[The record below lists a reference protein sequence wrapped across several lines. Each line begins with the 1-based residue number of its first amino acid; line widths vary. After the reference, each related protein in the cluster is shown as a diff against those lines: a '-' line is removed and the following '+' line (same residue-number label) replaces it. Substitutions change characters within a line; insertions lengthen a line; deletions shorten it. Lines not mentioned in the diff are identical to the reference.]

1 MNTLETEICNHMLE
15 HGIFDTMIR
24 YKKDAQQLGVI
35 FKRIHGMY
43 LTQYCTEHNIKTPK
57 TKRTW
62 QEKAQLLSETF
73 NQQIV
78 EYTEVRRTKNPLTL
92 KCLECGKEY
101 QKSWD
106 QFNSGQVCS
115 CVKSFQRTVVGTEY
129 YVGQFLKNNWE
140 LTNSEDFVNSHS
152 VLTLRHTCGQTRTAM
167 AKTLRTQTGIC
178 SCQQY
183 SKKRVE
189 PTHKKVDSVI
199 PPHIRETLIKWG
211 MPSSQI
217 GTLRKRVKRIDG
229 VVSEVS
235 PTELRVETPNGEVT
249 MAIFTS
255 RGNPMVRKM
264 YDHGLTANQVKYLM
278 AKTKKYGYTI
288 IDVTKEDI
296 IEQHECGQIYKHS
309 RKTNVH
315 YYPVCPCRMD
325 KQFHEDLKAYP
336 LQQSFDERWTL
347 VEYTGKCQ
355 PITIKCKKCEHI
367 RTLNNLHRFQYHVR
381 CGCEDTISYG
391 ERMIFNLL
399 NHNKIP
405 FERQYILDNKRFDF
419 YLPDSNLLLEYDGI
433 QHVMDVPW
441 WGTTRESQQANDA
454 LKDDIAQSHKHKL
467 IRFSHEDGIDDIIR
481 KLSPYVQLEKRKGFD
496 YNKPVKLLPD
506 EVLDDYVHMTYQQLR
521 QKYKGLGLSLSLVR
535 LNREFKSKYGATKT
549 DYRRQAGM
557 NSPFTRPKKKRK
569 KD

>member
-1 MNTLETEICNHMLE
+1 MLE

-43 LTQYCTEHNIKTPK
+43 LSQYCIAHDLKIPK

-62 QEKAQLLSETF
+62 QEKARMISETF

-78 EYTEVRRTKNPLTL
+78 EYTEVRRTKHPLTV

-101 QKSWD
+101 STSWD

-115 CVKSFQRTVVGTEY
+115 CVKSYQKMVVGTEY

-140 LTNSEDFVNSHS
+140 LTNPEDFVNSHS

-167 AKTLRTQTGIC
+167 AKTLRQQTGIC
-178 SCQQY
+178 SCKQN
-183 SKKRVE
+183 SKE
-189 PTHKKVDSVI
+189 TLMHTHKKVDLII
-199 PPHIRETLIKWG
+199 PPRIRETLIEWG
-211 MPSSQI
+211 MPTSQI
-217 GTLRKRVKRIDG
+217 GILRKRVKRING

-235 PTELRVETPNGEVT
+235 QTELRVETPNGEVT
-249 MAIFTS
+249 MAMFTS
-255 RGNPMVRKM
+255 NDNPIVRKM
-264 YDHGLTANQVKYLM
+264 YDHGLTPNQVKYLM
-278 AKTKKYGYTI
+278 VKARKYGYTI
-288 IDVTKEDI
+288 IDVTKEYI
-296 IEQHECGQIYKHS
+296 IEQHECGYIYKHR
-309 RKTNVH
+309 RKTNIH
-315 YYPVCPCRMD
+315 HPVCPCQMD

-336 LQQSFDERWTL
+336 LQQSFDARWTL
-347 VEYTGKCQ
+347 VEYTGKTR
-355 PITIKCKKCEHI
+355 PITIKCKKCEHV
-367 RTLNNLHRFQYHVR
+367 RTLKNIHKFYYHVR

-405 FERQYILDNKRFDF
+405 FERQYTLDNKRFDF

-433 QHVMDVPW
+433 QHTMDVPW

-454 LKDDIAQSHKHKL
+454 LKDDIAKSHGYTL
-467 IRFSHEDGIDDIIR
+467 IRFSNEDDIDDIIR
-481 KLSPYVQLEKRKGFD
+481 KLSSYVNLVKRKGFD

-506 EVLDDYVHMTYQQLR
+506 EVLDDYVHMTYHQLR
-521 QKYKGLGLSLSLVR
+521 QKYNGLGLSLSLVR
-535 LNREFKSKYGATKT
+535 LNKEFKSKYGATKT

-557 NSPFTRPKKKRK
+557 NSPFTRHKKKRK

>member
-1 MNTLETEICNHMLE
+1 MNTLEPDICNHMLE

-43 LTQYCTEHNIKTPK
+43 LSQYCIAHDLKIPK

-62 QEKAQLLSETF
+62 QEKARMISETF

-78 EYTEVRRTKNPLTL
+78 EYTEVRRTKHPLTV

-101 QKSWD
+101 STSWG

-115 CVKSFQRTVVGTEY
+115 CVKSYQKMVVGTEY

-140 LTNSEDFVNSHS
+140 LTNPEDFVNSHS

-167 AKTLRTQTGIC
+167 AKTLRQQTGIC
-178 SCQQY
+178 SCKQN
-183 SKKRVE
+183 SKE
-189 PTHKKVDSVI
+189 TLMHTHKKVDLII
-199 PPHIRETLIKWG
+199 PPRIRETLIEWG
-211 MPSSQI
+211 MPTSQI
-217 GTLRKRVKRIDG
+217 GILRKRVKRING

-235 PTELRVETPNGEVT
+235 QTELRVETPNGEVT
-249 MAIFTS
+249 MAMFTS
-255 RGNPMVRKM
+255 NDNPIVRKM
-264 YDHGLTANQVKYLM
+264 YDHGLTPNQVKYLM
-278 AKTKKYGYTI
+278 AKARKYGYTI
-288 IDVTKEDI
+288 IDVTKEYI
-296 IEQHECGQIYKHS
+296 IEQHECGYIYKHR
-309 RKTNVH
+309 RKTNIH
-315 YYPVCPCRMD
+315 HPVCPCQMD

-336 LQQSFDERWTL
+336 LQQSFDARWTL
-347 VEYTGKCQ
+347 VEYTGKTR
-355 PITIKCKKCEHI
+355 PITIKCKKCEHV
-367 RTLNNLHRFQYHVR
+367 RTLKNIHKFYYHVR

-405 FERQYILDNKRFDF
+405 FERQYTLDNKRFDF

-433 QHVMDVPW
+433 QHTMDVPW

-454 LKDDIAQSHKHKL
+454 LKDDIAKSHGYTL
-467 IRFSHEDGIDDIIR
+467 IRFSNEDDIDDIIR
-481 KLSPYVQLEKRKGFD
+481 KLSSYVNLVKRKGFD

-506 EVLDDYVHMTYQQLR
+506 EVLDDYVHMTYHQLR
-521 QKYKGLGLSLSLVR
+521 QKYNGLGLSLSLVR
-535 LNREFKSKYGATKT
+535 LNKEFKSKYGATKT

-557 NSPFTRPKKKRK
+557 NSPFTRHKKKRK

>member
-1 MNTLETEICNHMLE
+1 MNTLETDICNHMLE

-24 YKKDAQQLGVI
+24 YKKDFQQLGVI

-43 LTQYCTEHNIKTPK
+43 LNQYCIAHNLKIPK

-62 QEKAQLLSETF
+62 QEKARMISETF

-106 QFNSGQVCS
+106 QFNSGRVCS
-115 CVKSFQRTVVGTEY
+115 CVKSYQKIVVGTEY

-140 LTNSEDFVNSHS
+140 LTNPEDFVNSHS

-167 AKTLRTQTGIC
+167 AKTLRQQTGIC
-178 SCQQY
+178 SCKQN
-183 SKKRVE
+183 SKE
-189 PTHKKVDSVI
+189 TLMYTHEKVDLII
-199 PPHIRETLIKWG
+199 PPRIRETLIEWG
-211 MPSSQI
+211 MSASQI
-217 GTLRKRVKRIDG
+217 GILRKRVKRSNG

-235 PTELRVETPNGEVT
+235 QTELRVETPNGEVT
-249 MAIFTS
+249 MPMFTLS
-255 RGNPMVRKM
+255 DNPIVRKM
-264 YDHGLTANQVKYLM
+264 YDHGLNPNQVKYLM
-278 AKTKKYGYTI
+278 AKARKYGYTI
-288 IDVTKEDI
+288 IDVTKDYI
-296 IEQHECGQIYKHS
+296 IEQHECGYIYKHR
-309 RKTNVH
+309 RKTNIH
-315 YYPVCPCRMD
+315 HLVCPCQMD

-336 LQQSFDERWTL
+336 LQQSFDKRWTL
-347 VEYTGKCQ
+347 VEYTSKTR
-355 PITIKCKKCEHI
+355 PVTIKCKKCEHV
-367 RTLNNLHRFQYHVR
+367 RTLKNMHKFYYHVR

-405 FERQYILDNKRFDF
+405 FERQYMLDNKRFDF

-433 QHVMDVPW
+433 QHTMDVPW

-454 LKDDIAQSHKHKL
+454 LKDDIAQAHKYTL

-481 KLSPYVQLEKRKGFD
+481 ELSSYVQLAKREGFD
-496 YNKPVKLLPD
+496 YNKPVELLPD

-521 QKYKGLGLSLSLVR
+521 QKYEGLGLSLSLVR
-535 LNREFKSKYGATKT
+535 LNKEFKSKYGATKT

>member
-1 MNTLETEICNHMLE
+1 MNTLETDICNHMLE

-43 LTQYCTEHNIKTPK
+43 LSQYCIAHDLKIPK

-62 QEKAQLLSETF
+62 QEKARMISETF

-78 EYTEVRRTKNPLTL
+78 EYTEVRRTKHPLTV

-101 QKSWD
+101 STSWD
-106 QFNSGQVCS
+106 QFNSGKVCS
-115 CVKSFQRTVVGTEY
+115 CVKSYQKMVVGTEY

-140 LTNSEDFVNSHS
+140 LTNPEDFVNSHS

-167 AKTLRTQTGIC
+167 AKTLRQQTGIC
-178 SCQQY
+178 SCKQN
-183 SKKRVE
+183 SKE
-189 PTHKKVDSVI
+189 TLMHTHKKVDLII
-199 PPHIRETLIKWG
+199 PPRIRETLIEWG
-211 MPSSQI
+211 MPTSQI
-217 GTLRKRVKRIDG
+217 GILRKRVKRING

-235 PTELRVETPNGEVT
+235 QTELRVETPNGEVT
-249 MAIFTS
+249 MAMFTS
-255 RGNPMVRKM
+255 NDNPIARKM
-264 YDHGLTANQVKYLM
+264 YDHGLTPNQVKYLM
-278 AKTKKYGYTI
+278 AKARKYGYTI
-288 IDVTKEDI
+288 IDVTKEYI
-296 IEQHECGQIYKHS
+296 IEQHECGYIYKHR
-309 RKTNVH
+309 RKTNIH
-315 YYPVCPCRMD
+315 HPVCPCQMD

-336 LQQSFDERWTL
+336 LQQSFDARWTL
-347 VEYTGKCQ
+347 VEYTGKTR
-355 PITIKCKKCEHI
+355 PITIKCKKCEHV
-367 RTLNNLHRFQYHVR
+367 RTMKNIHKFYYHVR

-405 FERQYILDNKRFDF
+405 FERQYTLDNKRFDF

-433 QHVMDVPW
+433 QHTMDVPW

-454 LKDDIAQSHKHKL
+454 LKDDIAKSHGYTL
-467 IRFSHEDGIDDIIR
+467 IRFSNEDDIDDIIR
-481 KLSPYVQLEKRKGFD
+481 KLSSYVNLVKRKGFD

-506 EVLDDYVHMTYQQLR
+506 EVLDDYVHMTYHQLR
-521 QKYKGLGLSLSLVR
+521 QKYNGLGLSLSLVR
-535 LNREFKSKYGATKT
+535 LNKEFKSKYGATKT

-557 NSPFTRPKKKRK
+557 NSPFTRHKKKRK

>member
-1 MNTLETEICNHMLE
+1 MLE

-24 YKKDAQQLGVI
+24 YKKDVQQLGVI

-43 LTQYCTEHNIKTPK
+43 LSQYCIAHDLKIPK
-57 TKRTW
+57 TKHTW
-62 QEKAQLLSETF
+62 QEKARMISETF

-115 CVKSFQRTVVGTEY
+115 CVKGYQKIVVGAEY
-129 YVGQFLKNNWE
+129 YVGQFLKNNWG
-140 LTNSEDFVNSHS
+140 LTNPEDFVNSHS
-152 VLTLRHTCGQTRTAM
+152 VLTIRHTCGQTRTAM

-183 SKKRVE
+183 SKERIE
-189 PTHKKVDSVI
+189 PAHKKVDSII
-199 PPHIRETLIKWG
+199 PPHIRATLIGRG
-211 MPSSQI
+211 MSAIQI
-217 GTLRKRVKRIDG
+217 GLLRQRVKRIDG
-229 VVSEVS
+229 VVIEVS
-235 PTELRVETPNGEVT
+235 QTEVHVETPNGEVT
-249 MAIFTS
+249 MAILSS
-255 RGNPMVRKM
+255 RDNQMTRKM
-264 YDHGLTANQVKYLM
+264 YDQGLTTNQVKYLM
-278 AKTKKYGYTI
+278 AKARKYGYTI
-288 IDVTKEDI
+288 IDVTKEYI
-296 IEQHECGQIYKHS
+296 IEQHECGYIYKHR
-309 RKTNVH
+309 RKTNIH
-315 YYPVCPCRMD
+315 HPVCPCQMD

-336 LQQSFDERWTL
+336 LQQSFDTRWTL
-347 VEYTGKCQ
+347 VEYTGKTR
-355 PITIKCKKCEHI
+355 PITIKCKKCEHV
-367 RTLNNLHRFQYHVR
+367 RTLKNIHKFYYHVR

-405 FERQYILDNKRFDF
+405 FERQYMLDNKRFDF

-433 QHVMDVPW
+433 QHTMDVPW
-441 WGTTRESQQANDA
+441 WGTTRKSQQENDT
-454 LKDDIAQSHKHKL
+454 LKDNIAQAHEHVL
-467 IRFSHEDGIDDIIR
+467 IRFSHEDGIDDIVR
-481 KLSPYVQLEKRKGFD
+481 ELSPYVHLSKRKGFD

-535 LNREFKSKYGATKT
+535 LNKEFKSKYGATKT

-557 NSPFTRPKKKRK
+557 NSPRTRPKKKRK